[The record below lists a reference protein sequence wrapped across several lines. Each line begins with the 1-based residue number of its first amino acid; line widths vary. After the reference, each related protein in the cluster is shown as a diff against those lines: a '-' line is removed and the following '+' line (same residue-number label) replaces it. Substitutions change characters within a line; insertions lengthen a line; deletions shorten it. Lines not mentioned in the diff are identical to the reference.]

1 MTRGTQ
7 SPLGCC
13 PSSEDTHGGGG
24 VGTGQTSSSRWAE
37 KQTWDNVRQEGRGEQ
52 REAPSNTTA
61 LGFRGGGRVYKQWM
75 LAVRHSGHGTRP
87 LAAPLVQ
94 QPQRRG
100 LAVGQVGGLG
110 QGGGC
115 RAVGLIVCSPQIDV
129 SKTMGIWGACHA
141 RRVLAGE
148 GGPGLTAPL
157 VVAQLLTGL
166 WQSPS
171 CWRMAL

>member
-75 LAVRHSGHGTRP
+75 LAVRHSGHG
-87 LAAPLVQ
+87 
-94 QPQRRG
+94 
-100 LAVGQVGGLG
+100 GLG
-110 QGGGC
+110 GGGGG
-115 RAVGLIVCSPQIDV
+115 RAVGLIVGSPQTDV
-129 SKTMGIWGACHA
+129 GKTRGIWGACHA